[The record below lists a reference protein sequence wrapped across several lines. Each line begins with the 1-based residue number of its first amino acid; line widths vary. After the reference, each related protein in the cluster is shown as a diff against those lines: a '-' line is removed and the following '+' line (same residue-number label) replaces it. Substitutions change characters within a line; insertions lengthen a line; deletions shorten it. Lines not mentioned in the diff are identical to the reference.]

1 MAGEFLEQCTIQK
14 FLEMKDR
21 EFEKEFRFYDN
32 LDQRDISEKFQ
43 EYEKFL
49 DPVVTFFIIFK
60 LAVNVIKDFG
70 KFDKLPG
77 KSGLIVK

>member
-1 MAGEFLEQCTIQK
+1 MRDCSSNIVQFIYGEDGMAGEFLEQCTIQK

-49 DPVVTFFIIFK
+49 DPVVTFF
-60 LAVNVIKDFG
+60 
-70 KFDKLPG
+70 
-77 KSGLIVK
+77 

>member
-49 DPVVTFFIIFK
+49 DPVVTFF
-60 LAVNVIKDFG
+60 
-70 KFDKLPG
+70 
-77 KSGLIVK
+77 

>member
-1 MAGEFLEQCTIQK
+1 
-14 FLEMKDR
+14 MKDR

-60 LAVNVIKDFG
+60 LAVNVI
-70 KFDKLPG
+70 
-77 KSGLIVK
+77 